1 MSTAPDRM
9 ETAVSEQSA
18 TRTRQVPAA
27 SGASPRRRR
36 RRSAA
41 LAPLLWLGPAI
52 VLIAVVVLWPVVV
65 MFRTS
70 FQHISPDGFNL
81 GSAGWHNFS
90 DLFHE
95 PALSGVLLRT
105 AIWVLAVV
113 AVTVLISLAVAQL
126 FNQQFPGR
134 RMARWALIAPWAASV
149 MMTALIFRWALDDT
163 SGVINVFLHDIGL
176 MPKLGSDQADWLGRP
191 VAALVWMMVVAVFV
205 SVPFTTYALLAGLQT
220 IPGDVHEAA
229 KVDGAGKWRTYLSIT
244 LPLLR
249 PALIVATLINV
260 VNVFNSFPI
269 IWEMTRGGPG
279 YETSTTT
286 TFMFILKQSYV
297 GESAAM
303 SVLNFG
309 LVIVVVLLFLRMTRW
324 KETVD

>member
-1 MSTAPDRM
+1 M

-18 TRTRQVPAA
+18 TRTRQEPAA
-27 SGASPRRRR
+27 AAAAPRRRRR

-41 LAPLLWLGPAI
+41 LAPLLWIGPA
-52 VLIAVVVLWPVVV
+52 VLLIAVVVLWPVVV

-70 FQHISPDGFNL
+70 FQHISPDGFGL
-81 GSAGWHNFS
+81 GSAGWTNFT

-95 PALSGVLLRT
+95 PALVGVLLRT
-105 AIWVLAVV
+105 AIWVTVVV
-113 AVTVLISLAVAQL
+113 AVTVLMSLALAQL

-229 KVDGAGKWRTYLSIT
+229 RVDGAGKWRMYLAIT

-279 YETSTTT
+279 YQTSTTT

>member
-1 MSTAPDRM
+1 M

-18 TRTRQVPAA
+18 TRTRQEPASSEA
-27 SGASPRRRR
+27 PRRRRR

-41 LAPLLWLGPAI
+41 LAPLLWIGPA
-52 VLIAVVVLWPVVV
+52 VLLIAVVVLWPVVV

-70 FQHISPDGFNL
+70 FQHISPDGFGL
-81 GSAGWHNFS
+81 GSAGWTNFT

-95 PALSGVLLRT
+95 PALAGVLLRT
-105 AIWVLAVV
+105 AIWVTVVV
-113 AVTVLISLAVAQL
+113 AVTVLMSLALAQL

-191 VAALVWMMVVAVFV
+191 VAALVWMMIVAVFV

-229 KVDGAGKWRTYLSIT
+229 RVDGAGKWRMYLAIT

-279 YETSTTT
+279 YQTSTTT